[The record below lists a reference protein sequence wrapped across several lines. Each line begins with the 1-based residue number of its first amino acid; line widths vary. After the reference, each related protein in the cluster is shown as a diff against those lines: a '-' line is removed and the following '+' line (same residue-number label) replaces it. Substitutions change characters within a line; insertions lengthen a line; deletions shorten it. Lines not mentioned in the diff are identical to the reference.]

1 MGAWPRGGLWRHP
14 DFLRLWGSQSVSQLG
29 SQISV
34 LAIPF
39 AAVLVVD
46 ASAFQVA
53 LLGAAV
59 MAPWLLFALPAGV
72 WVDRLPR
79 RPILVIADLGR
90 AVALASIP
98 LAYALDVLTMA
109 QLYAVSFVS
118 GTLTVFFD
126 VAYQSY
132 LPALVERTQLVD
144 GNAKLEFSRSAAS
157 VAGPGLGGALVAALT
172 APYAVAADAVSF
184 VGSAILLFRIRRPER
199 PPERTGAA
207 SVRAELVEGLR
218 YVFGDARWRSM
229 MGYVASVNF
238 FFAVAESV
246 FIVYA
251 VRRLELSAPV
261 IGAIFAVTNIGAV
274 FGAML
279 VGRVSRRLGVGRT
292 LVVSG
297 LLGGPPLLLIPLAPA
312 SFPIPFLV
320 ARWFLVSLG
329 IVIYNV
335 TAISLIQALT
345 PERMLGRMNASRR
358 FVVWGTIP
366 LGSVTSGALASTIGL
381 RETIFVG
388 AVGASLSFLW
398 LAFSP
403 LRRIREMPRHATADE
418 LTISAC

>member
-34 LAIPF
+34 LAIPL

-199 PPERTGAA
+199 PPEWTGAA

-320 ARWFLVSLG
+320 AGWFLVSLG

-388 AVGASLSFLW
+388 AVGASFSFLW